1 MKSTQITRSSKLFKT
16 AINAIENKKGE
27 NIVSLDLKNIPDC
40 FTNFFIIC
48 SATSNVQ
55 IKAIADEIK
64 ILISTELKEKPY
76 CYHGKNNEN
85 WIILDYV
92 TLVIH
97 IMHPEQ
103 RSFYKLEELWRDSN
117 LKKH

>member
-1 MKSTQITRSSKLFKT
+1 MKSKITRSSKIFKT
-16 AINAIENKKGE
+16 AITAIENKKGE

-48 SATSNVQ
+48 SASSSVQ
-55 IKAIADEIK
+55 IRAIADEIK
-64 ILISTELKEKPY
+64 SLLSSELKEKPY
-76 CYHGKNNEN
+76 CYHGKQNDN
-85 WIILDYV
+85 WLILDYV
-92 TLVIH
+92 NLVIH

-103 RSFYKLEELWRDSN
+103 RTFYKLEELWRDAN